1 LNDGNDSD
9 QEEESD
15 HGGLINSQGWTR
27 ERLRTMVKAPKMG
40 NGPHHKLAQ
49 RFGPVDSLTT
59 LTYISRSKDGTTKL
73 LLTLNDGLQIETVII
88 PWEDRQRSTLCLSSQ
103 VGCRQACVFCNTG
116 RMGLLKSLTSDEI
129 LSQVYWA
136 NKVCRLEGIFPID
149 NIVFMGMGEPADN
162 VNHVVRAA
170 QQLIDPHLF
179 AMSAKR
185 VTISTVA
192 PTPQA
197 FMDLA
202 HAPVVLAWSVH
213 ASQNAKR
220 TMLVPTTR
228 YTMQELREG
237 FLAALKDRSR
247 SLKSTML
254 EVTLLHGIND
264 SEEDALHLVEFCQPM
279 IAAVP
284 KLVVNLIPW
293 NNIGA
298 STGLAKDLQQ
308 PLRERID
315 AYQQVLTN
323 HGVLCYIRTTR
334 GDDEG
339 SACGQLAT
347 SRKKLQLQVP

>member
-1 LNDGNDSD
+1 
-9 QEEESD
+9 
-15 HGGLINSQGWTR
+15 
-27 ERLRTMVKAPKMG
+27 
-40 NGPHHKLAQ
+40 
-49 RFGPVDSLTT
+49 
-59 LTYISRSKDGTTKL
+59 
-73 LLTLNDGLQIETVII
+73 
-88 PWEDRQRSTLCLSSQ
+88 
-103 VGCRQACVFCNTG
+103 
-116 RMGLLKSLTSDEI
+116 
-129 LSQVYWA
+129 
-136 NKVCRLEGIFPID
+136 
-149 NIVFMGMGEPADN
+149 
-162 VNHVVRAA
+162 
-170 QQLIDPHLF
+170 
-179 AMSAKR
+179 
-185 VTISTVA
+185 
-192 PTPQA
+192 
-197 FMDLA
+197 MDLA

-213 ASQNAKR
+213 ASHNAKR

-315 AYQQVLTN
+315 AYQQVLMN

-347 SRKKLQLQVP
+347 SREKLLLHIRYFDL